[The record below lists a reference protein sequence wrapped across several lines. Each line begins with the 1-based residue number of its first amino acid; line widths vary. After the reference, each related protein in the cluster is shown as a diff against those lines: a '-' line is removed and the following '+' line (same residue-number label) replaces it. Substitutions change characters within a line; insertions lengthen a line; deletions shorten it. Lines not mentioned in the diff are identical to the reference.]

1 MNGLINVKFVIRL
14 SLPQPS
20 GDGHGLHRL
29 FDDIDLLMFGNVVMD
44 AARRQTLFGGQLRS
58 NWISNLAFHF
68 SFSRTRCVL
77 S

>member
-44 AARRQTLFGGQLRS
+44 AANDKIFFGFSSQKSVRIFG
-58 NWISNLAFHF
+58 NLA
-68 SFSRTRCVL
+68 SFA
-77 S
+77 